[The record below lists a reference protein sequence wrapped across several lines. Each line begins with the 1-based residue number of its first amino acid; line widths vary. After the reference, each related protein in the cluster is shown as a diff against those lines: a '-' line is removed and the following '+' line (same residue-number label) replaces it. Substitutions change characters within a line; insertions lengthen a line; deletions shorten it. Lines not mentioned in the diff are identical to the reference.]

1 MCNKSPS
8 QPQPQHDAPR
18 DHTIRVDRRTA
29 LAIHLRAHGVTYVR
43 IARRLGVS
51 SQRVH
56 AMLAADAC
64 PADYRSILVDEF
76 GIPEHLLP
84 AASSGRRGPAPGW
97 LEKRMAAART

>member
-8 QPQPQHDAPR
+8 QPQPQPDAPR
-18 DHTIRVDRRTA
+18 DHTVRVDRRTA
-29 LAIHLRAHGVTYVR
+29 LTIHLRERSITYVH

-64 PADYRSILVDEF
+64 PADYRSILIAEF
-76 GIPEHLLP
+76 DIPEHLLP
-84 AASSGRRGPAPGW
+84 RASSGRRGPAPGW
-97 LEKRMAAART
+97 LEKRMESARN